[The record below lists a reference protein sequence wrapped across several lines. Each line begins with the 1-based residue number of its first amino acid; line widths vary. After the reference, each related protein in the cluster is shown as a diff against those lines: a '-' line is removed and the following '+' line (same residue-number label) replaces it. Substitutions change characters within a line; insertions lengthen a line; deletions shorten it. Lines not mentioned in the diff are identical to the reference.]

1 MVQIGYL
8 NAKFDADVANFVK
21 DMGRAADASE
31 KTAKAITGAFKLMN
45 NALGTLGVT
54 LSAGAIFGKMLEE
67 SKQAE
72 SAAKKVEAVLRAT
85 GGAAGITAQKVDAVA
100 SSMSKLTG
108 IDDELIKGGQALL
121 LTFKGI
127 GKDVFPAATQAMLDM
142 SETMGQDLKASA
154 VQLGKALN
162 DPKEGLTALQRIG
175 VSFSE
180 SQKTVIKS
188 LVDTGQTAKAQAI
201 ILQEIQTEMGGT
213 AAAARDTL
221 SGALKALDTSFG
233 NLFETL
239 GSSGALDATR
249 TAIEGLIIIIEDLTA
264 KIPEFAAGFQAA
276 WEQVAGAMQGIHNA
290 IKVPVNAVLGFF
302 AHIQNSLKMM
312 HDDWENTIK
321 DLQVVGQVFQQW
333 GQQVAKF
340 LEPVFNMVK
349 GIGDQLG
356 KSASLIGKDWA
367 GVGKDIQNHPLL
379 GGGTMDP
386 SAFYKKDYVGEW
398 EKGISKSIDDFS
410 KRVTDAQK
418 TIHDRALKAGQHKKM
433 AAEEVAA
440 ITGLPSPADVEAL
453 LGRNSELFKKYDPAK
468 IFAAQ
473 ASNIDKSALH
483 GMVADSKAL
492 LKDVENEI
500 TKLERLKQDAGKD
513 KAAKHEYT
521 EQIRQLQD
529 LKKELTERNKILDD
543 QEKAVK
549 KAAEAEQEL
558 NKKYNDARISAKEMI
573 ESVQEHIEAI
583 KNHNNVQYEAE
594 KKLAKLNLTTQDR
607 IKYLGQLTEA
617 LKAEKEAEAVD
628 KADKAIESMQEQNE
642 AIAAKVAGLEDEY
655 NAYKKLKELTK
666 DIEDP
671 AKKQEYADKV
681 KYLAEQERNF
691 KDALESQ
698 KKTLDDIKNSTDGYT
713 TKLAKLHQAWASG
726 GINGKQYIETL
737 EEIRKKQVET
747 VQKGVKDFTM
757 HIFDSFSKAIMEG
770 KKLKDVFK
778 DLGKELALLAAKKL
792 LFEPISNAISNW
804 AGKLYGGTMFGA
816 PGSGSGSAGG
826 GAAGILGGGGLG
838 GLLGGLLG
846 GKGGGGAPSGY
857 NINGNPTAAKPGE
870 NLGQWLH
877 RNGYTVNGQAAG
889 DVLEK
894 NQGGALDN
902 YFQDLMKKSTGGSG
916 GFEFTNARGLTYNGA
931 GGNMP
936 GINPYASGGGDK
948 LSLMTDAVIGIRNT
962 LDFVKISTSS
972 GLALKVWEAHL
983 GQPADPNKSPTTFKN
998 PFRQANNSSSSGGSG
1013 TNIDLGGLVPLI
1025 SSLVGSS
1032 KDGPAWKVIM
1042 PDCPCGPGGA
1052 QPAIYG
1058 GGGAGLMPGLGGPA
1072 SPDNSVN
1079 IAAAAAHA
1087 AAANKAQMALG
1098 FGRTAAP
1105 DPGNQFLS
1113 SAQTGM
1119 YLQNLANQS
1128 NAQMNQYYQAG
1139 QTSYGQVQNL
1149 QGAWQNAI
1157 LTQSAK
1163 GYSATPNWL
1172 KGLNGGNFQF
1182 AGGTGI
1188 IGTQLNMGDEGSF
1201 TPGLTGA
1208 ISGKSMYAPYGGG
1221 SFSGGVAGPYFGRD
1235 ANSAY
1240 IPGALPMPDYSTG
1253 RTGSGS
1259 SLMPFNNPG
1268 GVLSPEQLGIGR
1280 STTLGG
1286 QGDILRD
1293 KWSQAPSLNPNY
1305 WLRGNMN
1312 SRALGQDTGTL
1323 VNSSDYAKLP
1333 YGTTPYN
1340 QLPAINK
1347 ALLQSWAGRGF
1358 ANGGEPPL
1366 GIPSLVGERGP
1377 ELFVP
1382 KQGGTILPNDRL
1394 KEIMGGGAAP
1404 VINLHDYTST
1414 ASQISSTSTGAD
1426 GSLHITL
1433 RDAVA
1438 GMMAD
1443 PKVLRAQQRATGVK
1457 ARGNRR
1463 GN

>member
-1 MVQIGYL
+1 MPQIGYL
-8 NAKFDADVANFVK
+8 QAKFDADVANFIR
-21 DMGRAADASE
+21 DMGKAASATE
-31 KTAKAITGAFKLMN
+31 KTAKLIEGSIRVMNGAL
-45 NALGTLGVT
+45 AGLGVT
-54 LSAGAIFGKMLEE
+54 LGAGAIFGKMIEE
-67 SKQAE
+67 SSQAE
-72 SAAKKVEAVLRAT
+72 AAANKVAAVLRAT
-85 GGAAGITAQKVDAVA
+85 GGAAGITSKQIDDLADKY
-100 SSMSKLTG
+100 SKLTG
-108 IDDELIKGGQALL
+108 IDDDVIKGGQALL
-121 LTFKGI
+121 LTFKNI
-127 GKDVFPAATQAMLDM
+127 GKDAIGPATEAMLDM

-162 DPKEGLTALQRIG
+162 DPKEGMSALQRIG
-175 VSFSE
+175 VTFSE
-180 SQKTVIKS
+180 SQKQVIKD
-188 LVDTGQTAKAQAI
+188 LVNTGQTAKAQAI
-201 ILQEIQTEMGGT
+201 ILQEVQSEMGGT

-221 SGALKALDTSFG
+221 GGALKALDTAFG
-233 NLFETL
+233 ELFETL
-239 GSSGALDATR
+239 GSSGALDAAR
-249 TAIEGLIIIIEDLTA
+249 FAIEALIVGIEDITVAMGKADFKHFLNEIQKGFETAWQVSKPLINSMA
-264 KIPEFAAGFQAA
+264 KIIDLVNTFQ
-276 WEQVAGAMQGIHNA
+276 
-290 IKVPVNAVLGFF
+290 K
-302 AHIQNSLKMM
+302 
-312 HDDWENTIK
+312 
-321 DLQVVGQVFQQW
+321 LQTS
-333 GQQVAKF
+333 
-340 LEPVFNMVK
+340 
-349 GIGDQLG
+349 LG
-356 KSASLIGKDWA
+356 KGDLVSALTGGASLA
-367 GVGKDIQNHPLL
+367 NA
-379 GGGTMDP
+379 T
-386 SAFYKKDYVGEW
+386 
-398 EKGISKSIDDFS
+398 SKLFDGDSQET
-410 KRVTDAQK
+410 TDAIEKWFDGVQQK
-418 TIHDRALKAGQHKKM
+418 IDQVHKRAMRKHKPKAP
-433 AAEEVAA
+433 EEVAA
-440 ITGLPSPADVEAL
+440 IAGLPSPAEVEGL
-453 LGRNSELFKKYDPAK
+453 LARNAELFQKYDPAK

-473 ASNIDKSALH
+473 ASNIDKTALH

-500 TKLERLKQDAGKD
+500 TKLERLRQDAGKD

-529 LKKELTERNKILDD
+529 LKKELTDRNKILDD

-549 KAAEAEQEL
+549 KAAEAEQQL
-558 NKKYNDARISAKEMI
+558 FQKYNDSRIAVKEMLEGI
-573 ESVQEHIEAI
+573 KEHIEAI
-583 KNHNNVQYEAE
+583 KGNNKEEYEAE
-594 KKLAKLNLTTQDR
+594 KRLAKLNLTTADR
-607 IKYLGQLTEA
+607 IKYLGELTAA
-617 LKAEKEAEAVD
+617 LKAEKEAQAEAN
-628 KADKAIESMQEQNE
+628 ADKALENMEDQNK
-642 AIAAKVAGLEDEY
+642 ALAAKVAGLEDEY
-655 NAYKKLKELTK
+655 EAYKKLKEITK
-666 DIEDP
+666 DVEDP
-671 AKKQEYADKV
+671 VKKQEYADKV
-681 KYLAEQERNF
+681 RNLVEQERNF
-691 KDALESQ
+691 KDALENQ

-816 PGSGSGSAGG
+816 PGSGGGSSGG

-838 GLLGGLLG
+838 GLLGGLFG
-846 GKGGGGAPSGY
+846 GKGGSGGGAPSGY

-902 YFQDLMKKSTGGSG
+902 YFQDLMKKSTGGSA
-916 GFEFTNARGLTYNGA
+916 GFEFTNARGLTYNGSGA
-931 GGNMP
+931 GGGMP
-936 GINPYASGGGDK
+936 GINPFASGGGDK
-948 LSLMTDAVIGIRNT
+948 MSLLTEAVIGIRNT
-962 LDFVKISTSS
+962 LDFVKISTSG
-972 GLALKVWEAHL
+972 GLALKVWQAHA
-983 GQPADPNKSPTTFKN
+983 GDMADPNKSPTTFKN
-998 PFRQANNSSSSGGSG
+998 PFRQASNSSSSGGSG
-1013 TNIDLGGLVPLI
+1013 AGTTIDLGGLVPLI
-1025 SSLVGSS
+1025 SSLIGSS
-1032 KDGPAWKVIM
+1032 KDGPAWKVVM
-1042 PDCPCGPGGA
+1042 PDCPCGA
-1052 QPAIYG
+1052 G
-1058 GGGAGLMPGLGGPA
+1058 GGISPAVFGGSSGLMPGLGGPA

-1188 IGTQLNMGDEGSF
+1188 IGTQLNMGEEGSF

-1358 ANGGEPPL
+1358 ANGGDPPL

-1382 KQGGTILPNDRL
+1382 KQGGTILPHDRL

-1404 VINLHDYTST
+1404 VVNLHDYTST
-1414 ASQISSTSTGAD
+1414 ASQISSTSMGAD

-1438 GMMAD
+1438 GMMSD